1 MLDKFELIDR
11 MIVNVDALADAKG
24 AAKCALV
31 IELIQQLNV
40 LKKGLKD
47 DDAANAKELA
57 RLHELAGDKPEVLI
71 EVPQNGEAM
80 EV

>member
-31 IELIQQLNV
+31 LETIQQLNV

-47 DDAANAKELA
+47 DDAANARELA

-71 EVPQNGEAM
+71 EVPENGAAM

>member
-11 MIVNVDALADAKG
+11 MIVNVDTLADAKG
-24 AAKCALV
+24 TAKCALV
-31 IELIQQLNV
+31 LELQQQLNV

-47 DDAANAKELA
+47 DDAAHAKELA

-71 EVPQNGEAM
+71 EVPENGAAM